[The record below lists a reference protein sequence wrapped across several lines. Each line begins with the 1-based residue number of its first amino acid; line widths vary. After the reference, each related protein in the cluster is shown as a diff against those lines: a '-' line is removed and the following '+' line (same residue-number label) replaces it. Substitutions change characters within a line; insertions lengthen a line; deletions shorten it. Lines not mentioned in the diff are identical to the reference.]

1 MEVARWLEVATGVLL
16 GLIVF
21 YDIFKS
27 IVLPR
32 PAINKFIFIRWIFFG
47 TWAGWRW
54 VGDRIE
60 DQGRREGWLATFAPI
75 AALVMFLVWG
85 ATLVLAYALIF
96 DGLRTEIRPVPG
108 DFLQTLYFSATTL
121 VPLSYGDFVPEGIP
135 DRIFTI
141 AESATGV
148 AIAALAI
155 TLLFSLYDSFQRR
168 EELVVQLD
176 ALAGAPPAGVQI
188 LETAADLGM
197 RDKLSQTFDEWRAWT
212 AAVLES
218 HLAYPLLFYFR
229 SSHDNEAWLNS
240 FGAVMD
246 AANLVVS
253 TVDGETYGPAR
264 LMLTIGDH
272 LVEDMAWNFGF
283 DRDEQVGVEKE
294 EFVAA
299 VERLQNA
306 GYTTRSVDAAYEHFS
321 KIRRKYAYV
330 LNQASRRF
338 AIIPAT
344 WISDRSY
351 LPHRARQALPMGTP
365 VRR

>member
-1 MEVARWLEVATGVLL
+1 MEFARWLEVATGVLL
-16 GLIVF
+16 GLVAF

-32 PAINKFIFIRWIFFG
+32 PAINKFIFIRWIFLSL
-47 TWAGWRW
+47 WAGWRW
-54 VGDRIE
+54 VGDKVD

-75 AALVMFLVWG
+75 AALIMFLVWG
-85 ATLVLAYALIF
+85 AALMIAYALIF
-96 DGLRTEIRPVPG
+96 DGLRDEMKPVPG
-108 DFLQTLYFSATTL
+108 DFLESVYFSATTL
-121 VPLSYGDFVPEGIP
+121 VPLSYGDFVPLGIVA
-135 DRIFTI
+135 RIFTI

-197 RDKLSQTFDEWRAWT
+197 RDKLGQTFEEWRAWT
-212 AAVLES
+212 ASVLES

-253 TVDGETYGPAR
+253 TVDGESVGPAR

-272 LVEDMAWNFGF
+272 LVEDMAWNFSF
-283 DRDEQVGVEKE
+283 DRDAQVGIERE
-294 EFVAA
+294 EFVEAMA
-299 VERLQNA
+299 RLEHA
-306 GYTTRSVDAAYEHFS
+306 GYTTRQADAAWEHFS

-330 LNQASRRF
+330 LNQAARRF

-344 WISDRSY
+344 WISDRTY
-351 LPHRARQALPMGTP
+351 LPHTGRRPLPIGLPAR
-365 VRR
+365 R